1 MSAKK
6 EHYDRKTEGSAPSVI
21 DAAREEYMRA
31 LQSGD
36 YEVGENGHS
45 FFDPIS
51 GGYLLFH
58 KDRKFN
64 QDEYDA
70 ALYLAKSGERVI
82 ATPEKGD
89 FFSLEYVDR
98 NGNKKKKYSDGKI
111 AGIFY
116 EQSTPDKPDADFN
129 INVERAVYHAFE
141 KHAQIA
147 LIYDAHG
154 LLHRENIKTG
164 MENYKANNKSK
175 YDVVERVCVI
185 DKEGGVHWW
194 KWE

>member
-6 EHYDRKTEGSAPSVI
+6 EHYDRQTDGAAPSAI
-21 DAAREEYMRA
+21 EAAREEYMRE

-36 YEVGENGHS
+36 YEVGENGRS
-45 FFDPIS
+45 YFDPIT

-70 ALYLAKSGERVI
+70 AMYLAKSGERVK
-82 ATPEKGD
+82 ALPEKGEY
-89 FFSLEYVDR
+89 FSLEYVDVH
-98 NGNKKKKYSDGKI
+98 GVKKRKYSDGKI

-116 EQSTPDKPDADFN
+116 EQSTPDKPEAELDA
-129 INVERAVYHAFE
+129 NVERALYHAFK
-141 KHAQIA
+141 KHANIA

-154 LLHRENIKTG
+154 LMHRTNIKSG
-164 MENYKANNKSK
+164 MEKYKQDNNSI
-175 YDVVERVCVI
+175 YDVVDHVCVI
-185 DKEGGVHWW
+185 DKDGGVHWW